1 MVDMK
6 HEENMTEN
14 GTGTVIEI
22 GIEIGGV
29 QGWYKLNTLF
39 IFPLDEYKR
48 IKTINIKMI
57 FQGQNLLK
65 EEDEG
70 KEIKEETGV
79 VNQNPVAAEAGVEI
93 TEEGV
98 AAVIEIENGIGNAV
112 KETEKGLTSNISD
125 ECN

>member
-112 KETEKGLTSNISD
+112 KETEKGLTSNISY